1 MRRVFA
7 ELILGLGL
15 LAGSLA
21 MSGWWFR
28 STMLQP
34 ERTERIANAVFDSP
48 EVRAAIGKLI
58 AKEVADVTGQQAADV
73 DSFVQGRLAAD
84 DLSYL
89 TSFVAEVHSAAVG
102 SGPSEIALTTDMLSP
117 LVGDKVAQVVV
128 DKTGGASITV
138 PVVKPLRSARD
149 HLTPWLRGLLTVCLS
164 AVAAAF
170 ILHPNRPAV
179 FRRIGWWLLG
189 LTAWQLLLT
198 WVVPRYVV
206 PAVTNNP
213 WALLAG
219 EVATASAVEMRPA
232 LIGLAVAGF
241 ASLGAAWAWGT
252 IERDRHR
259 STATVY
265 ASGPPA
271 VGSAGWSAW
280 AASNAA
286 AAQRRRDH
294 TEEVPQTDGPIRFGR
309 GHDRDAPGDTWGL

>member
-1 MRRVFA
+1 MRRGLAGV
-7 ELILGLGL
+7 ILGLGL

-48 EVRAAIGKLI
+48 EVRAAVGRLI
-58 AKEVADVTGQQAADV
+58 AKEVSDVTGQQTAEV
-73 DSFVQGRLAAD
+73 DAFVQRRLTAD

-89 TSFVAEVHSAAVG
+89 SSLVAKVHSAAVG
-102 SGPSEIALTTDMLSP
+102 SGPSQITLTTDMLTP
-117 LVGDKVAQVVV
+117 LVGANVAQVVV

-138 PVVKPLRSARD
+138 PVVKPLRSARE
-149 HLTPWLRGLLTVCLS
+149 HLTPWLRGLLAVCLG
-164 AVAAAF
+164 AIAAAF
-170 ILHPNRPAV
+170 LLHPSRPAV

-198 WVVPRYVV
+198 WVVPKFVV
-206 PAVTNNP
+206 PAVTDNP

-219 EVATASAVEMRPA
+219 EVATVSAVEMRPA
-232 LIGLAVAGF
+232 LIALGVAGVG
-241 ASLGAAWAWGT
+241 SLGAAWAWGT
-252 IERDRHR
+252 IERDRQR
-259 STATVY
+259 AVATVY
-265 ASGPPA
+265 AAGPPT

-286 AAQRRRDH
+286 ASQRRHDR
-294 TEEVPQTDGPIRFGR
+294 TEEVPRVDGPIRFGR
-309 GHDRDAPGDTWGL
+309 GHDRESTGDTWGL